1 VNVTINGI
9 PYNDSESQ
17 GTFWVNISDI
27 ASSTQ
32 SVQIQRGV
40 GTSTNGAGAFGA
52 SVNLQTTTLQSAAYA
67 EVQASAGSFQT
78 RRLTVKAGTGL
89 LHNQWAFDG
98 RVSSITSAGYVD
110 RASADLNSYYFSGG
124 YYGKKTILKGI
135 VFGGHEV
142 TYQAWYGVDEAT
154 LRQQRTFNYAGALYD
169 ADYNVTGYY
178 DNEVDNY
185 RQDHS
190 QLHFTHQFSDRWNAH
205 AALHYTYGRGYFEQ
219 YKQQESFA
227 DLGLPDIVLG
237 DTTLES
243 SDVIVRRWLQND
255 FYGLTF
261 STQYAQE
268 KWNAILGGAVN
279 TYTRAGHF
287 GEIIWAQHAANSTK
301 DQRYYDGESD
311 KDDANFYL
319 KSVIQ
324 FTDRLSGYADA
335 QYRWVSYRTEG
346 VNDDQSAYRVNDRF
360 GFFNPKFGFTYQSTP
375 TQQWYASL
383 AWANREPNRSDYLD
397 NEVKPKPERL
407 INAEAGWRKNNSSFA
422 LEINT
427 YYMHY
432 KDQLVLTGEI
442 NNSGY
447 PVRANIGKSYRTGLE
462 AAGKWR
468 VSEVFSVQATAT
480 ISQNKNVD
488 FVQVDE
494 NNAVTTATTDIILS
508 PRFAG
513 AWQVSWCPFRHAE
526 IAWLSKYVGGQY
538 LDNTQNSAFRL
549 EPYAVQDIRITYSRP
564 IGNRMTEVSLLAN
577 NVLDAAYE
585 SNGYVY
591 EGTPYYFPQAGRHF
605 LVMVSF
611 RF

>member
-1 VNVTINGI
+1 
-9 PYNDSESQ
+9 
-17 GTFWVNISDI
+17 
-27 ASSTQ
+27 
-32 SVQIQRGV
+32 
-40 GTSTNGAGAFGA
+40 
-52 SVNLQTTTLQSAAYA
+52 
-67 EVQASAGSFQT
+67 
-78 RRLTVKAGTGL
+78 
-89 LHNQWAFDG
+89 
-98 RVSSITSAGYVD
+98 
-110 RASADLNSYYFSGG
+110 
-124 YYGKKTILKGI
+124 
-135 VFGGHEV
+135 
-142 TYQAWYGVDEAT
+142 
-154 LRQQRTFNYAGALYD
+154 
-169 ADYNVTGYY
+169 
-178 DNEVDNY
+178 
-185 RQDHS
+185 
-190 QLHFTHQFSDRWNAH
+190 
-205 AALHYTYGRGYFEQ
+205 
-219 YKQQESFA
+219 
-227 DLGLPDIVLG
+227 
-237 DTTLES
+237 
-243 SDVIVRRWLQND
+243 
-255 FYGLTF
+255 
-261 STQYAQE
+261 
-268 KWNAILGGAVN
+268 
-279 TYTRAGHF
+279 
-287 GEIIWAQHAANSTK
+287 
-301 DQRYYDGESD
+301 
-311 KDDANFYL
+311 
-319 KSVIQ
+319 
-324 FTDRLSGYADA
+324 
-335 QYRWVSYRTEG
+335 
-346 VNDDQSAYRVNDRF
+346 
-360 GFFNPKFGFTYQSTP
+360 
-375 TQQWYASL
+375 
-383 AWANREPNRSDYLD
+383 
-397 NEVKPKPERL
+397 
-407 INAEAGWRKNNSSFA
+407 

-564 IGNRMTEVSLLAN
+564 VGNRMTEVSLLAN